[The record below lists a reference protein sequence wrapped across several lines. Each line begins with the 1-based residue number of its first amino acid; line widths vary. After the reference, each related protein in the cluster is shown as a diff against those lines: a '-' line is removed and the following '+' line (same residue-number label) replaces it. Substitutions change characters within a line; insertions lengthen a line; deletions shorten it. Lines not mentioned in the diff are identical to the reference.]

1 MLWRWWG
8 AGTCLKLSCR
18 WLLAAGE
25 RSALTAEGRRPGISG
40 TNGSL
45 CVAEFGCLNGLNP
58 GWMVAAGGCGPSL
71 DQRLMRCQKAR
82 WWGGCRIE
90 ALEQALTSTIFGGFG
105 VCGLPQGAAQQS
117 TALVGAHLH
126 HPATGFAMHQLSCQL
141 HGGPL
146 SPGWDPYVEAR
157 PTALPSDSDAM
168 EAELV
173 PSLTALVQDADQWRE
188 VLVLLPLLVALE
200 AVLSADNAIALAAIS
215 RRLHD
220 PDRQRQA
227 LNIGLL
233 LALVL
238 RLGLIL
244 AARWVLHAWPLQLL
258 ASGYLLWLCGNHL
271 VSLLN
276 QENEAGDDEDG
287 QGKDSSLMGASLLS
301 VVATLAFTDLA
312 FSLDSV
318 AAAVA
323 VTDRLPLVMAGGV
336 IGVLALRLTAGLFI
350 RWLEV
355 FRHLETAGYLAV
367 GLVGIRLLIR
377 LAFPALVLP
386 EWSLLIIVALLFF
399 WGFSARVVEAVP
411 EVVEVVEPRNGA
423 DGG

>member
-1 MLWRWWG
+1 
-8 AGTCLKLSCR
+8 
-18 WLLAAGE
+18 
-25 RSALTAEGRRPGISG
+25 
-40 TNGSL
+40 
-45 CVAEFGCLNGLNP
+45 
-58 GWMVAAGGCGPSL
+58 
-71 DQRLMRCQKAR
+71 
-82 WWGGCRIE
+82 
-90 ALEQALTSTIFGGFG
+90 
-105 VCGLPQGAAQQS
+105 
-117 TALVGAHLH
+117 
-126 HPATGFAMHQLSCQL
+126 
-141 HGGPL
+141 
-146 SPGWDPYVEAR
+146 
-157 PTALPSDSDAM
+157 M

-220 PDRQRQA
+220 RERQRQA

-238 RLGLIL
+238 RLALIL

-271 VSLLN
+271 FSLMR
-276 QENEAGDDEDG
+276 QDEESDDGDDG
-287 QGKDSSLMGASLLS
+287 QGKDSSLMGASLMS

-350 RWLEV
+350 RWLEI

-367 GLVGIRLLIR
+367 GFVGIRLLIR
-377 LAFPALVLP
+377 LVFPSLVLP
-386 EWSLLIIVALLFF
+386 EWSLLIIVAMLFV
-399 WGFSARVVEAVP
+399 WGFSARELEVSP